1 MITNYDKIF
10 LQITP
15 ANLLQITTI
24 LLQTATAITNCD
36 KFITNYNSYCKL
48 RQLLQITEY
57 TLPKED
63 LKIHIS
69 RVTPPDF
76 C

>member
-10 LQITP
+10 LQVTP

-36 KFITNYNSYCKL
+36 KFITNYNSYYKL

-63 LKIHIS
+63 PKIHIS